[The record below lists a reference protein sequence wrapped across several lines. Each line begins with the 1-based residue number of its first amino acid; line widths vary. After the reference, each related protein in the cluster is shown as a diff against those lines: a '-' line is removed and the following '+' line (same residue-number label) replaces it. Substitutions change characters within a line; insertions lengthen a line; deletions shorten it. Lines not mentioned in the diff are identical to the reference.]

1 MNRLTALLFAC
12 FGLACGLAVLA
23 TTPIGEVADEPAHL
37 IRADS
42 LSRGFLIGSRRP
54 SEVDANIMEGAAPTD
69 PGLHTMARRSIDPD
83 LHPMT
88 RAGMDYIMRTPW
100 EHKTRWLQIGQIAA
114 YMPAFYVPTA
124 VTLWVGRMLD
134 ASPYHTTLVA
144 RLVDLLLFLAMGTL
158 ALLIARRGR
167 AVLLWTLSVPMTLS
181 LAAAVHQDG
190 LLIGA
195 SVLAAAAASRSWD
208 HLETPDLVIRQGW
221 YWTAVALVA
230 VIAAAK
236 PPYMGLAVMLL
247 LPLPENWR
255 SRNARDALLKR
266 CGVMI
271 ATCVPALLWL
281 AVANPRAA
289 GNLGRLPYEAGPLWD
304 GVRPAVFHS
313 TDLQAQLHV
322 LLSDPWRLI
331 SLPVHAIVT
340 NPNLW
345 HETIGV
351 LGWLNVVLPPATYKL
366 WWGAAVLAILSCLL
380 RRRAVGPASSWL
392 RPALEAALL
401 LAGALATIWAVYISQ
416 YLAWTN
422 VGNTLIEGPTGR
434 YYLPVVPLLALAL
447 PQLAGRRLP
456 GWLGDGLA
464 WAPMVMLVGMIYELP
479 RILVFVFNM
488 S

>member
-12 FGLACGLAVLA
+12 FGLACGLAVMA
-23 TTPIGEVADEPAHL
+23 TTPVGEVADEPAHL
-37 IRADS
+37 IRSDS

-54 SEVDANIMEGAAPTD
+54 SEVDANVMEGAAPTD
-69 PGLHTMARRSIDPD
+69 PGLHTMARRALDAD

-88 RAGMDYIMRTPW
+88 KAGLDYIMRTPW
-100 EHKTRWLQIGQIAA
+100 EHQTRWLQIGQIAA
-114 YMPAFYVPTA
+114 YMPAFYAPSA
-124 VTLWVGRMLD
+124 ITLWIGRILD
-134 ASPYHTTLVA
+134 VTPYHSTVAA
-144 RLVDLLLFLAMGTL
+144 RLVDLLVFLAMGTL
-158 ALLIARRGR
+158 ALLIARRGQ

-190 LLIGA
+190 LLIAA

-208 HLETPDLVIRQGW
+208 QIETPDLVVRQGW
-221 YWTAVALVA
+221 YWTAVALVS

-271 ATCVPALLWL
+271 AACVPALLWL

-304 GVRPAVFHS
+304 GPRPAVFHN
-313 TDLQAQLHV
+313 TDLHAQLHV

-331 SLPVHAIVT
+331 DLPVHAIVT

-345 HETIGV
+345 HESVGV
-351 LGWLNVVLPPATYKL
+351 LGWLNVVLPLATYQL
-366 WWGAAVLAILSCLL
+366 WWAAAVLAIGACLL
-380 RRRAVGPASSWL
+380 RRRAGGASSWV
-392 RPALEAALL
+392 RPALEALLL
-401 LAGALATIWAVYISQ
+401 LAGALAAIWAVYISQ
-416 YLAWTN
+416 YLTWTN

-434 YYLPVVPLLALAL
+434 YFLPVAPLLALAL
-447 PQLAGRRLP
+447 APLAGRRMP
-456 GWLGDGLA
+456 DWVSHGLA
-464 WAPMVMLVGMIYELP
+464 WAPMVMLVAMIYVLP
-479 RILVFVFNM
+479 RMLVLAFNM
-488 S
+488 K